1 MSEKRDAFAQ
11 KLKAKID
18 EWNAEIDRLTAKA
31 QQAEAEARMEYLEQ
45 VEEIRK
51 HRDEAR
57 QRLKKLQEAGEGAW
71 EDLKSGA
78 EMAVDSMVQAVKSAR
93 ERFR

>member
-1 MSEKRDAFAQ
+1 
-11 KLKAKID
+11 
-18 EWNAEIDRLTAKA
+18 
-31 QQAEAEARMEYLEQ
+31 MEYLEQ

-57 QRLKKLQEAGEGAW
+57 QRLEKLQEAGEGAW

-78 EMAVDSMVQAVKSAR
+78 EMAVDSMVQAVKSAK